1 MTLPPFI
8 ETGGVRGE
16 PRFPSEKEKIDHLSK
31 KKRIKKSATVAL
43 DLKHFKFSSK

>member
-16 PRFPSEKEKIDHLSK
+16 PRFPSKEKIDHLSK

-43 DLKHFKFSSK
+43 DLKQFRFSSK